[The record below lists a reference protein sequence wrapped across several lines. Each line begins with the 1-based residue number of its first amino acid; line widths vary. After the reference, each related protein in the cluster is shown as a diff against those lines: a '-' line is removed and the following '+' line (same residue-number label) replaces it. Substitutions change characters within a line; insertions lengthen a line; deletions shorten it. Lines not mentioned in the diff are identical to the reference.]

1 MKSLIVEDDFT
12 SRLLLQTFLARYGE
26 CHTAAN
32 GDEAISAFQLAS
44 SQTSEYD
51 LVCVDILMP
60 GLNGKE
66 VVKRVRD
73 LEERRGVLSSQ
84 GVKIIM
90 TTGLNDTREVFHS
103 FKVLCDAYMR
113 KPIHTGTLLGH
124 LRSYNLVE

>member
-32 GDEAISAFQLAS
+32 GEEALSAFGTVLSQAS
-44 SQTSEYD
+44 DYD
-51 LVCVDILMP
+51 LVCVDIMMP

-66 VVKRVRD
+66 VVKHLRD
-73 LEERRGVLSSQ
+73 MEEKRGILSTR

-90 TTGLNDTREVFHS
+90 TTGVNDTKEVFHS
-103 FKVLCDAYMR
+103 FKLLCDAYMT
-113 KPIHTGTLLGH
+113 KPIDMGMLLSH
-124 LRSYNLVE
+124 LKAFQLVD